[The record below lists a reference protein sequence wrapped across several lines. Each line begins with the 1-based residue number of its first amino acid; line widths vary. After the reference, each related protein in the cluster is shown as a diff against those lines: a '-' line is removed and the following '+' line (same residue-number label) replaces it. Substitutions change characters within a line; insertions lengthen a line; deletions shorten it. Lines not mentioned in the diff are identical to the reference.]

1 MATFITANGL
11 MVTWVDFDKGGI
23 DIRVRAHM
31 LDYLDRYKLNKAV
44 FKIGHAEV
52 ELSREDI
59 LAD

>member
-1 MATFITANGL
+1 MVTFITANGL

-31 LDYLDRYKLNKAV
+31 LDYLERFGLDEAE
-44 FKIGHAEV
+44 FQIGSAKV
-52 ELSREDI
+52 TLSREDI

>member
-1 MATFITANGL
+1 MTTFITANGF
-11 MVTWVDFDKGGI
+11 MVTWVDFDTTGI
-23 DIRVRAHM
+23 DVRVRANM
-31 LDYLDRYKLNKAV
+31 LNYLDTFGLDKAV